1 MNCRECRSAIADLVL
16 DAAGAEVPAALRDH
30 LAACA
35 ACRAEEASLR
45 ESLRALGRLDTVE
58 DPSDVAAIITAARAA
73 DARRPVALRRVRR
86 FALAAAIMLVVALVA
101 VGTEIS
107 VADGRVVIA
116 LGRAPAPAPDDRA
129 AIRALARE
137 AADAAIERS
146 AGAIVQAMDDALRVR
161 DRAGAERDDVLYRE
175 LSDEIARIHRVLDV
189 LAENTLRHED
199 GMVALARHI
208 ERNPAAAAP

>member
-1 MNCRECRSAIADLVL
+1 MNCRESRSAIADLVL

-58 DPSDVAAIITAARAA
+58 DPSSVAAIIAAARAA

-86 FALAAAIMLVVALVA
+86 FALAAAIMLLVALVA
-101 VGTEIS
+101 VGTEIG

-116 LGRAPAPAPDDRA
+116 FGRAPAPAPDETP
-129 AIRALARE
+129 AIRAIARE

-146 AGAIVQAMDDALRVR
+146 AGAIVQAMDDALRAR
-161 DRAGAERDDVLYRE
+161 DRAERDEVLYRE
-175 LSDEIARIHRVLDV
+175 LADEIARIHRALDV
-189 LAENTLRHED
+189 LAESTLRHQD

-208 ERNPAAAAP
+208 ERSPAAAAP